1 MSPGIE
7 LGGHDSY
14 LSCNW
19 IEHDIW
25 LDSNTTNINR
35 YPSSLNRYQP
45 TKLEGCMDNNNN
57 LEWNESPI
65 HINHKV

>member
-7 LGGHDSY
+7 LDGHWDC

-19 IEHDIW
+19 IEHNIW
-25 LDSNTTNINR
+25 LDSNTININR

-57 LEWNESPI
+57 LEWNESPQPQDD
-65 HINHKV
+65 